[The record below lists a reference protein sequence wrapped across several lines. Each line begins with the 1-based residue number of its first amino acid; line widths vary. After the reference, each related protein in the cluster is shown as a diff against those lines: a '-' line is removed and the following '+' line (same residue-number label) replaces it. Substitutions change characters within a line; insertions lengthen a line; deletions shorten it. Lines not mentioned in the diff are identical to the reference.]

1 MISVIVPVFNV
12 ADYLMRCVDSLLAQ
26 DEPSFELILVDDGST
41 DGSSKL
47 CDDAALQDSRIRVIH
62 TENHGVASA
71 RNRGIEAAE
80 GEYVAFVD
88 ADDYVA
94 PTFLS
99 TLLQGIEQ
107 SGAQFAACKNKRVRQ
122 DETPDFQ
129 PKSEH
134 ESFVCSGVDAL
145 GHALLG
151 EKISGSMC
159 DKLFKRSFIGDHR
172 FASGL
177 IYEDALLASELM
189 PKADKVFVTTQI
201 GYYYSYREGSA
212 IMREFNKTDFDAIKV
227 YGGINDMVANR
238 YPSILPQSEFRLLWA
253 HFVVLDKILTSKHH
267 KEALR
272 ENKELL
278 SYLKSKVARVVKD
291 PYFRVP
297 RKIGAL
303 ALKVNWRLYRLM
315 VIFQA
320 ARR

>member
-47 CDDAALQDSRIRVIH
+47 CDDAALQDSRIRVVH

-71 RNRGIEAAE
+71 RNRGIETAK

-122 DETPDFQ
+122 DETPAFQ
-129 PKSEH
+129 SQPEH

-189 PKADKVFVTTQI
+189 PKADKVFVTTQV

-227 YGGINDMVANR
+227 YSGINDMVANR

-253 HFVVLDKILTSKHH
+253 HFVVLDKILTSKRY

-278 SYLKSKVARVVKD
+278 LHLKGKVVRVVKD
-291 PYFRVP
+291 PYFRTT

-303 ALKVNWRLYRLM
+303 ALRINWRLYRLM

-320 ARR
+320 TRR